1 MINKGLT
8 MMSFEEVKSLLP
20 QKYPFLF
27 IDKVLDLE
35 KGKKIVCLKNISGN
49 EPFFEGHFPN
59 YAIMPGVLTLE
70 ALAQASIILFKKSF
84 DTLANKDSVFLLGST
99 RASFSK
105 PIFPGDQLI
114 LEIEIDKVISKG
126 AIVQGVA
133 RVGEN
138 TVAKATLTFGT
149 VEKDALV

>member
-1 MINKGLT
+1 

-27 IDKVLDLE
+27 IDKVIELE
-35 KGKKIVCLKNISGN
+35 KGKKIICLKNVSGN
-49 EPFFEGHFPN
+49 ESFFVGHFPN
-59 YAIMPGVLTLE
+59 YAIMPGALTLE

-84 DTLANKDSVFLLGST
+84 DTLANKDSIFLLGSV

-105 PIFPGDQLI
+105 PVFPGDQLI
-114 LEIEIDKVISKG
+114 LEIDIEKVVSNG

-138 TVAKATLTFGT
+138 TVAKATLTFGMI
-149 VEKDALV
+149 ERDSLV